1 MISDLGVGI
10 WDLVAETRPVGR
22 VSLDFGFWI
31 VDFVSVP
38 WFFLCFGDLVA
49 ETRPVGRVSLDFGF
63 RILDFVSVPW
73 FFLCFGDLVAE
84 TRPVGRVSLDF
95 GFWIVDFG
103 SCFRAFRGS
112 FCVFPWSSL
121 SVSSVVRAFG
131 GHLFPCFSGG
141 SVVMPAEKRLRVTT
155 ESREPQGKE

>member
-73 FFLCFGDLVAE
+73 FFLCFSV
-84 TRPVGRVSLDF
+84 VISFRVLR
-95 GFWIVDFG
+95 GP
-103 SCFRAFRGS
+103 CFR
-112 FCVFPWSSL
+112 WSSL
-121 SVSSVVRAFG
+121 SVFFRGFRGYA
-131 GHLFPCFSGG
+131 C
-141 SVVMPAEKRLRVTT
+141 
-155 ESREPQGKE
+155 

>member
-1 MISDLGVGI
+1 MIIWQNRCDERTIIADGTRLMISDLGVGI

-31 VDFVSVP
+31 V
-38 WFFLCFGDLVA
+38 
-49 ETRPVGRVSLDFGF
+49 
-63 RILDFVSVPW
+63 DFVSVPW